1 MTTPAKTAARMMAL
15 FFIYSAVAM
24 AQSGELAS
32 TNGVGQSLDRK
43 LKKQTISGAAVP
55 AVLARLG
62 QQVDIKIVIDKRS
75 ANLLPCGRETRVKDI
90 TVPDGTPLR
99 SVLSPM
105 LLRLG
110 MAYEIGDDGLV
121 VVATEPLRRINRR
134 ATWEELNLLHRCH
147 ELEYSPENFASFRL
161 QYKITSK
168 VDAPALLQNQ
178 LAKAGRGSVAEVLEV
193 AASALGWVWYPDGD
207 HIRFRSYHAQVA
219 NYLSRLISARYENEP
234 LSRILID
241 LANRAETPI
250 NFEPG
255 MMLKLPPST
264 AQSYTLLL
272 QRTSIRQALEL
283 ISAETGLTWKI
294 KRDGLHVGLSDM
306 GTGAEGVARWR
317 SSPYVG
323 KISVPSA
330 DGTYT
335 FDILI
340 RGDELPEDLLEHRR
354 QLIEEYIQKMRDDM
368 APDNAIQSP

>member
-1 MTTPAKTAARMMAL
+1 MMTRAKNTARIVAL
-15 FFIYSAVAM
+15 LLLFPSAAT
-24 AQSGELAS
+24 AQSPPAD
-32 TNGVGQSLDRK
+32 VGRLLDQA
-43 LKKQTISGAAVP
+43 LKKQTIRGSAVP
-55 AVLARLG
+55 DVLATMCG
-62 QQVDIKIVIDKRS
+62 QVGLKISMDAWS
-75 ANLLPCGRETRVKDI
+75 ANLLPSGAGTRINDI
-90 TVPDGTPLR
+90 DVPEGTPLR
-99 SVLSPM
+99 SLLSQI
-105 LLRLG
+105 LFRLG
-110 MAYEIGDDGLV
+110 MTYEIGDDGLV
-121 VVATEPLRRINRR
+121 VVATQPLRRINRR
-134 ATWEELNLLHRCH
+134 ATWDELKLLHRCFD
-147 ELEYSPENFASFRL
+147 LEYSSENFKDFKL

-168 VDAPALLQNQ
+168 VDAPALLRNQ
-178 LAKAGRGSVAEVLEV
+178 LSKAGRGSVAEVLEV

-219 NYLSRLISARYENEP
+219 NYLSRQISARYENQP
-234 LSRILID
+234 LARILID
-241 LANRAETPI
+241 LANKAETPI

-264 AQSYTLLL
+264 ANGYTLLL

-294 KRDGLHVGLSDM
+294 RRDGLHVGLSDLVA
-306 GTGAEGVARWR
+306 GAEGAARR
-317 SSPYVG
+317 RNSPYVG

-368 APDNAIQSP
+368 APDNAVQSSGEQD